1 MMRNRWAFL
10 AVLLLG
16 VMLPAVLFP
25 QAPPPAAVPLLT
37 EQQAVEIARASN
49 RQNRESALNGA
60 QASSAIRQTESYFLP
75 QSSVKLVSG
84 FPLKP
89 AAFSIPE
96 GALGTFPGTG
106 PVPGKNVTLS
116 GGQNLT
122 MATFATVGQPLSQLY
137 KVHLALMTSRNQL
150 ALAQAATR
158 AQMQT
163 VTQQVR
169 QAYHQIC
176 LLDVKVATDSSQ
188 LKYLEEAQA
197 ITNHNVE
204 QGIALAADSLDAK
217 TAVAQQRYGLLKD
230 SDALST
236 AREQLNILMARN
248 IDEPFTVEPMAA
260 PSGEESELAVARATA
275 LRQRPEIREAKL
287 QVEKANLDVRREKAE
302 YLPNVSAQV
311 TYVGFQNIDFLPT
324 NMVTAGLSLEWE
336 NPWDWGRRRAK
347 LAGLRDASKQQ
358 SLTAEDAMDKV
369 LFDVNRKYRALQEA
383 RLLVEAA
390 EVAKQASA
398 ERLRVVTNQFKQ
410 QSALLADVL
419 KQSANDSQQAANLSQ
434 ALATFWN
441 ARADFDLALGND

>member
-1 MMRNRWAFL
+1 MRNRWTGLA
-10 AVLLLG
+10 AVLLCA
-16 VMLPAVLFP
+16 MLSGDVFP
-25 QAPPPAAVPLLT
+25 QAPPPAAAPLLT
-37 EQQAVEIARASN
+37 EEQAIALARAAN
-49 RQNRESALNGA
+49 RQNRESALNEA

-84 FPLKP
+84 YPLKP

-122 MATFATVGQPLSQLY
+122 MAAFATVGQPLSQLY
-137 KVHLALMTSRNQL
+137 KVHLTLMTSRNRL

-176 LLDVKVATDSSQ
+176 LLEVKVAADRDQ
-188 LKYLEEAQA
+188 LKYVEEAQA

-204 QGIALAADSLDAK
+204 QGTALTADSLDVK

-230 SDALST
+230 SDALAT
-236 AREQLNILMARN
+236 AREQLNILMARGV
-248 IDEPFTVEPMAA
+248 DEPFSVEPMAA
-260 PSGEESELAVARATA
+260 PSGEEAELAEARATA
-275 LRQRPEIREAKL
+275 LRQRPEIREARL
-287 QVEKANLDVRREKAE
+287 QVEKANLDIRREKAE

-336 NPWDWGRRRAK
+336 NPWDWGRRKAQ

-358 SLTAEDAMDKV
+358 SLTAEDAADKV
-369 LFDVNRKYRALQEA
+369 LLDVSRKYRALQEA

-390 EVAKQASA
+390 RAAKEASA

-419 KQSANDSQQAANLSQ
+419 KQIANDSQQAENLSQ
-434 ALATFWN
+434 ALAAFWN

>member
-1 MMRNRWAFL
+1 
-10 AVLLLG
+10 
-16 VMLPAVLFP
+16 MLSGDVFP
-25 QAPPPAAVPLLT
+25 QAPPPAAAPLLT
-37 EQQAVEIARASN
+37 EEQAIALARAAN
-49 RQNRESALNGA
+49 RQNRESALNEA

-84 FPLKP
+84 YPLKP

-122 MATFATVGQPLSQLY
+122 MAAFATVGQPLSQLY
-137 KVHLALMTSRNQL
+137 KVHLTLMTSRNRL

-176 LLDVKVATDSSQ
+176 LLEVKVAADRDQ
-188 LKYLEEAQA
+188 LKYVEEAQA

-204 QGIALAADSLDAK
+204 QGTALTADSLDVK

-230 SDALST
+230 SDALAT
-236 AREQLNILMARN
+236 AREQLNILMARGV
-248 IDEPFTVEPMAA
+248 DEPFSVEPMAA
-260 PSGEESELAVARATA
+260 PSGEEAELAEARATA
-275 LRQRPEIREAKL
+275 LRQRPEIREARL
-287 QVEKANLDVRREKAE
+287 QVEKANLDIRREKAE

-336 NPWDWGRRRAK
+336 NPWDWGRRKAQ

-358 SLTAEDAMDKV
+358 SLTAEDAADKV
-369 LFDVNRKYRALQEA
+369 LLDVSRKYRALQEA

-390 EVAKQASA
+390 RAAKEASA

-419 KQSANDSQQAANLSQ
+419 KQIANDSQQAENLSQ
-434 ALATFWN
+434 ALAAFWN